1 MGLLSGS
8 GGLLDLLIAHLPRA
22 PRNSARASSKY
33 VTDARGSGPMPAWKR
48 IDAIQE
54 VLPAC
59 DQGRAEAEGGLISLE
74 DYEGLVRAGKG

>member
-1 MGLLSGS
+1 
-8 GGLLDLLIAHLPRA
+8 
-22 PRNSARASSKY
+22 
-33 VTDARGSGPMPAWKR
+33 MPAWKR